1 MLRHIGILAMI
12 YLGVV
17 AQSSLVP
24 TEILGMGRPFLP
36 AILLVVI
43 ALACNATA
51 SIVWSGLLGLVLDG
65 LSTERLGVQ
74 LALAALLGL
83 GLQVMQSLWRS
94 RSLVPLVAM
103 SMILCVAWRTLSP
116 MTHAVLSGRIV
127 DPHLVLTDAVQDAG
141 GHPDD
146 QRQVP
151 ARPRLERQGRSELRS
166 LPPDQRRHA
175 PVAPQQERTDSH

>member
-127 DPHLVLTDAVQDAG
+127 DPHLVLTDAVQDAAWTAAVACLLLLG
-141 GHPDD
+141 RRLFGHRGSAEIIIAKPS
-146 QRQVP
+146 
-151 ARPRLERQGRSELRS
+151 PRWSAAVR
-166 LPPDQRRHA
+166 
-175 PVAPQQERTDSH
+175 